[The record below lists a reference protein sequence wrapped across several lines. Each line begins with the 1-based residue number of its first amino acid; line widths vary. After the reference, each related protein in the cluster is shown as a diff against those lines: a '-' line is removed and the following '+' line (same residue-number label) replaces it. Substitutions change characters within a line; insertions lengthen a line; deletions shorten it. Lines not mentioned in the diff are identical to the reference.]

1 MKDNFRIKLNR
12 VYFINLLQPN
22 LHRNL
27 DIMHKSPTKIQ
38 LHKQSQTL
46 ELHFGHEH
54 YSLTAEF
61 LRVHSPSAEVMG
73 HGPNQ
78 AVLQFGKKD
87 VGISKIERAGNY
99 AIKLFFDDGHDS
111 GIYTWN
117 YLYELGSNQEKLW
130 QEYLDALVHAGKTRE
145 KDTNIVKFV

>member
-1 MKDNFRIKLNR
+1 MQI
-12 VYFINLLQPN
+12 Q
-22 LHRNL
+22 
-27 DIMHKSPTKIQ
+27 KSPTKIQ
-38 LHKQSQTL
+38 LHKQSQQL
-46 ELHFGHEH
+46 ELHFG
-54 YSLTAEF
+54 SAQFVLSAEF

-111 GIYTWN
+111 GIYTWT
-117 YLYELGSNQEKLW
+117 YLYELGTTQEKLW
-130 QEYLDALVHAGKTRE
+130 QDYLDALKHAGKTRE
-145 KDTNIVKFV
+145 KDTSIVKFIH